1 MPRFK
6 SNNFYQNNPEIKLIL
21 QKKKQNFQALGVSPP
36 SPRASG
42 GWQASPQDLQWS
54 LAAGA
59 PPPHPQNSP
68 SHCEFL
74 ATGLFLITRLMFYVC
89 CYYFQVLDN

>member
-1 MPRFK
+1 MFALPIFMPRFK
-6 SNNFYQNNPEIKLIL
+6 SNNFYQNNPEIKLIF

-54 LAAGA
+54 LVAGGSA
-59 PPPHPQNSP
+59 PTPPKQPLPLRISGYGSVSDYAPN
-68 SHCEFL
+68 
-74 ATGLFLITRLMFYVC
+74 V
-89 CYYFQVLDN
+89 